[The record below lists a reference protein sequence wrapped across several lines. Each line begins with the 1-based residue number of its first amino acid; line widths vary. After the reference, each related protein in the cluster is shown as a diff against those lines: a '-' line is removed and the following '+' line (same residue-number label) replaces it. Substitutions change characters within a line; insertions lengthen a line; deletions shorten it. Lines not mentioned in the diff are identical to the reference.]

1 MADAELRCCALR
13 HWSSATCSRAVI
25 GISAVGHHQERRRRA
40 HNNVTGPITG
50 GQIARLDD
58 IRGQRGSSD
67 RKGEESSEEDRVG
80 MSILSDRLR

>member
-1 MADAELRCCALR
+1 MLCTSPLELGDLQPCCA
-13 HWSSATCSRAVI
+13 I

-67 RKGEESSEEDRVG
+67 RKGEESSEEDWVG